1 MIPKENSGDE
11 PDEELTACS
20 CGPLLYFS
28 IQIDGQRKLWRSHI
42 FSEEKG
48 PFTAP
53 YFPHSLFPFI
63 DFLTDFYLIQP
74 VHN

>member
-28 IQIDGQRKLWRSHI
+28 IQIDGQRKL
-42 FSEEKG
+42 
-48 PFTAP
+48 
-53 YFPHSLFPFI
+53 
-63 DFLTDFYLIQP
+63 
-74 VHN
+74 